1 MQGLD
6 VIGRYTAFAA
16 DFVDESSDKLCHRCS
31 DFVHLLILKAAL
43 CIIAIAFSNT
53 WENKPQNQ
61 SQSLKQW

>member
-53 WENKPQNQ
+53 
-61 SQSLKQW
+61 